1 MKTII
6 ALLIALVLG
15 TGIGIGVGWLRI
27 ASTPWDGLPPVDS
40 QQVSAISAGAGPAP
54 VAEVDRLE
62 YAFGNLDLEKSGR
75 HEFTVTN
82 RGSAVLKLTRG
93 ETTCRCTISD
103 LERSEVPPGES
114 TKIILTWRPTA
125 EPGPYQQSAT
135 FLTNDPKRSRFTI
148 TISGQIT
155 ATIRVQPAMLTFS
168 RISAQE
174 TSRAEVTIL
183 SYLDEPLQMGAPRF
197 EQNDIARYFDAAVTP
212 LENSELIANK
222 SAKSGYRVSV
232 AVKPGLPQ
240 GPFKQTIT
248 LSTNN
253 PNRKE
258 LAIPLE
264 GSVGSEISVVGPGWD
279 AEHEVLF
286 LGTVKSQAGLNCR
299 LLLVVRG
306 PYRKEV
312 RFKTVEPV
320 PVPLK
325 ITLGE
330 PTDINNGQL
339 IQTPLLIEIPK
350 GSPQV
355 SHLGVQE
362 NGKDVPEESATVQ
375 LRTTHPDTPT
385 LRIPI
390 RFAVEK

>member
-6 ALLIALVLG
+6 AIIVALVLG

-27 ASTPWDGLPPVDS
+27 FSTPWDGPPPVDLEH
-40 QQVSAISAGAGPAP
+40 VSAIPAGAGPAP
-54 VAEVDRLE
+54 VADVDRLE
-62 YAFGNLDLEKSGR
+62 FDFGKLDLEKTGR
-75 HEFTVTN
+75 QEFTVTN
-82 RGSAVLKLTRG
+82 RGTAILKLTRG
-93 ETTCRCTISD
+93 ETTCRCTVSD
-103 LERSEVPPGES
+103 LERSDVSPGES

-135 FLTNDPKRSRFTI
+135 FLTNDPKRPRFTI
-148 TISGQIT
+148 TITGQVT
-155 ATIRVQPAMLTFS
+155 ATLRVRPALVSFG

-174 TSRAEVTIL
+174 TSHAEATIL
-183 SYLDEPLQMGAPRF
+183 SYLDEPLQLGAPRF
-197 EQNDIARYFDAAVTP
+197 EQNDIAQYFDAAVTP
-212 LENSELIANK
+212 LENSELNANM
-222 SAKSGYRVSV
+222 SAKSGYRL
-232 AVKPGLPQ
+232 AVTIKPGLPH

-248 LSTNN
+248 LGTNN
-253 PNRKE
+253 SNRKV
-258 LAIPLE
+258 LAVPLE

-279 AEHEVLF
+279 AEHEALY
-286 LGTVKSQAGLNCR
+286 LGPVKSQEGLSCR

-312 RFKTVEPV
+312 RFKLAEPV

-350 GSPQV
+350 GSPQA

-362 NGKDVPEESATVQ
+362 DGKDVPEESATIHLQ
-375 LRTTHPDTPT
+375 TTHPDTPT
-385 LRIPI
+385 LRIPV